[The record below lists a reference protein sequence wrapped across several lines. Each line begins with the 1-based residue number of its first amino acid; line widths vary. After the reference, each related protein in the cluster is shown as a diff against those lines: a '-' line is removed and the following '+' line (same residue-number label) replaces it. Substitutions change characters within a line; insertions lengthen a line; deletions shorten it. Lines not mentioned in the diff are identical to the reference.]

1 MSSMTKHNAD
11 NAAQG
16 NTLMTEVNPEEVIPL
31 NDKDFEDSWSKSFD
45 LGMVVSIGLGIP
57 MNLNNEIVS
66 KTG

>member
-1 MSSMTKHNAD
+1 
-11 NAAQG
+11 
-16 NTLMTEVNPEEVIPL
+16 MTEVNPEEVIPL

-57 MNLNNEIVS
+57 MNLSNEIVS